1 MLKFDFPIYNS
12 FARMSAYLVYHAQI
26 ALIILLIISLLV
38 LIYGIYVYFEKS
50 DPKTK
55 TRKMSFVYADGVITI
70 FTSMI
75 LAVGIGKIP
84 LHNFWQNRALEV
96 LNSNVIVKKNPN
108 QRDHIIY
115 NIKENGKKIAVLKQT
130 DYDQLSLIGTNNEG
144 KSMAYLIRYLHTRH
158 IKTSAMSVEKE
169 RVSARTKSREYM
181 VYTHSPKMV
190 LER

>member
-1 MLKFDFPIYNS
+1 
-12 FARMSAYLVYHAQI
+12 MSAYLVYHAQI

-55 TRKMSFVYADGVITI
+55 TKKMTFVYAGGVVAI

-84 LHNFWQNRALEV
+84 LHNFWQLHAPEV
-96 LNSNVIVKKNPN
+96 LNSNVIIKKNPN
-108 QRDHIIY
+108 QKNHVIY
-115 NIKENGKKIAVLKQT
+115 NIKEKGKKIAVLKQT

-144 KSMAYLIRYLHTRH
+144 KSMAYLIRYLHARH
-158 IKTSAMSVEKE
+158 IRASTMSVEKE
-169 RVSARTKSREYM
+169 RVSARTKSREYV
-181 VYTHSPKMV
+181 VYTRSPKMV